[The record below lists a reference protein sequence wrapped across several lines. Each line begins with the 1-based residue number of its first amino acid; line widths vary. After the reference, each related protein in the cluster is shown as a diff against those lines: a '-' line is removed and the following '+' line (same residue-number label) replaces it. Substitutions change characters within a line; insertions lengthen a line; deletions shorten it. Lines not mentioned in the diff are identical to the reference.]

1 MRVFPPQLLEATD
14 EELVTEN
21 WEANLAI
28 CDIVNTTTHGP
39 EQAVRAIRKR
49 YVVLVLVC
57 S

>member
-1 MRVFPPQLLEATD
+1 MSVFLHPQLLEATD

-49 YVVLVLVC
+49 YVVFRQ
-57 S
+57 